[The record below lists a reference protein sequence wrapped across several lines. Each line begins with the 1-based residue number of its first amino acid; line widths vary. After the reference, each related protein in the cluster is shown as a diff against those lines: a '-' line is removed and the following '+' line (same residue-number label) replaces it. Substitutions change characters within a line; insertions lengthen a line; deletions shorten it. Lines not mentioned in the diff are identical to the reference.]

1 MEAVVEENS
10 VDLPTCLSRCTVDE
24 PEVADSLVY
33 SEVKG
38 DFPNKEWQKLLVPLL
53 LFSWQN

>member
-1 MEAVVEENS
+1 M
-10 VDLPTCLSRCTVDE
+10 VDE

-38 DFPNKEWQKLLVPLL
+38 DFPNKEWQKLLAPFL
-53 LFSWQN
+53 LFSW